1 MMRAMKR
8 RISRIVTSTG
18 IADWH
23 IQGARDQ
30 SLKLPIEQAELADS
44 SITQFVVVPVLELFY
59 CDVGTRFRQ
68 DHEKAWRHGLLQ
80 RHNLGCADA
89 QASRWQLFIEI
100 TAASCH
106 VNGVLSDFDYLID
119 IVTARIHAE
128 TPREYRHVCKTEVE
142 RTVSF
147 PLVEIH
153 SQKHNMP
160 R

>member
-68 DHEKAWRHGLLQ
+68 G
-80 RHNLGCADA
+80 
-89 QASRWQLFIEI
+89 
-100 TAASCH
+100 
-106 VNGVLSDFDYLID
+106 
-119 IVTARIHAE
+119 
-128 TPREYRHVCKTEVE
+128 PRESLEAWSTSTAQLGLC
-142 RTVSF
+142 
-147 PLVEIH
+147 
-153 SQKHNMP
+153 
-160 R
+160 